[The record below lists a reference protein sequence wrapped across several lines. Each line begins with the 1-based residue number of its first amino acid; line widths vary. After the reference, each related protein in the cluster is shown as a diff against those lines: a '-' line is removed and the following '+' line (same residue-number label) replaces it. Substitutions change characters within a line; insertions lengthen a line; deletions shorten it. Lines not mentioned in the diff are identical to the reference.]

1 MDAALREAPCEPFDL
16 IFPDEN
22 VERINEAK
30 GGFKIKTLAFE
41 PAAALILEKIK
52 GPTATAKAILDTFNI
67 TVTPQ

>member
-30 GGFKIKTLAFE
+30 GGFNIKTLAFE
-41 PAAALILEKIK
+41 PAAALILEK
-52 GPTATAKAILDTFNI
+52 N
-67 TVTPQ
+67 